1 MTDDDDDWFLKTLRE
16 FEEKDAFNPYCF
28 HLMQVLWP
36 YPNGLARI
44 DAIYRVWQL
53 REPKKL
59 PMPKKFEHTVQSAY
73 NKHCISSDVSSDKV
87 GGALFYSIPNKG
99 ARGVKWA
106 VNRDNAKLWLKQKNL
121 EV

>member
-1 MTDDDDDWFLKTLRE
+1 
-16 FEEKDAFNPYCF
+16 
-28 HLMQVLWP
+28 MQVLWP

-73 NKHCISSDVSSDKV
+73 NKRCIASDVSSDKV
-87 GGALFYSIPNKG
+87 GGALFYPIPTKG
-99 ARGVKWA
+99 ARGS
-106 VNRDNAKLWLKQKNL
+106 QSG
-121 EV
+121 